1 MEIRDTI
8 TTTFDRASTIWVIIP
23 RVIDC
28 PSRNTRISFMLYGR
42 CEDELYGFAVSY
54 SSFPYFLKE
63 MFKFYIAK
71 LAKLDVYFP
80 LFRNPKNQASPDFRA
95 H

>member
-1 MEIRDTI
+1 MSC
-8 TTTFDRASTIWVIIP
+8 RALLFLIVPFLIF
-23 RVIDC
+23 
-28 PSRNTRISFMLYGR
+28 SRK
-42 CEDELYGFAVSY
+42 C
-54 SSFPYFLKE
+54 
-63 MFKFYIAK
+63 FKFYIAK